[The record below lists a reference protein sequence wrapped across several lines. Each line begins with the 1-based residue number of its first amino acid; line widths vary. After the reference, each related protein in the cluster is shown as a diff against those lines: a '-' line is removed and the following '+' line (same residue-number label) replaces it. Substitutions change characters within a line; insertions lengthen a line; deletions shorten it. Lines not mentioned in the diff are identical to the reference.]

1 METIYNKPEQV
12 VFTNNHRLW
21 YFDLF
26 VNIYNVTTRGV
37 NTNG

>member
-1 METIYNKPEQV
+1 MITKNKELNLISSNSNGV
-12 VFTNNHRLW
+12 G

-37 NTNG
+37 YSNG

>member
-1 METIYNKPEQV
+1 MAANDLVLNLILSNDNGV
-12 VFTNNHRLW
+12 G

-37 NTNG
+37 YSNG

>member
-1 METIYNKPEQV
+1 MTANTLVLNLISSND
-12 VFTNNHRLW
+12 NGIG

-37 NTNG
+37 NSNG